1 MRTTTLLGVALLLA
15 ACAKKEDAKPAESAM
30 AAPAMAA
37 PAPTPAPFSLS
48 DAAGKWDYVA
58 KTPTGDTVL
67 VHAVLTATADPDHW
81 TLLFKGRTPVPLR
94 VTVSGD
100 SAITVAGP
108 YESVLR
114 KGVMVTTNGSMH
126 MTNGKLVGHSVAH
139 YATKSADSVRHL
151 IIEATRKP

>member
-48 DAAGKWDYVA
+48 DAAGTWDYVA
-58 KTPTGDTVL
+58 RTPAGDTVL
-67 VHAVLTATADPDHW
+67 VQAVLTATADADHW
-81 TLLFKGRTPVPLR
+81 TLLFKGRKPVPLR

-100 SAITVAGP
+100 SVITAAGP

-114 KGVMVTTNGSMH
+114 KGVMVTTDGFMH
-126 MTNGKLVGHSVAH
+126 MTTGKLVGRSVAH
-139 YATKSADSVRHL
+139 YATKSADSVRQL
-151 IIEATRKP
+151 KVEGTRKP

>member
-37 PAPTPAPFSLS
+37 PAPTPAPFSMS

-58 KTPTGDTVL
+58 RSATGDTML
-67 VHAVLTATADPDHW
+67 VQAELTATADADHW
-81 TLLFKGRTPVPLR
+81 TILFKGRKPLPMR
-94 VTVSGD
+94 ITLSGD
-100 SAITVAGP
+100 SAMTSAGP

-114 KGVMVTTNGSMH
+114 KGVTVTTDGVMR
-126 MTNGKLVGHSVAH
+126 MMNGKLVGRSVAH
-139 YATKSADSVRHL
+139 YSTKGADSVRQL
-151 IIEATRKP
+151 LIEATRKP